1 MPNLEVTREIKEEDL
16 KGKNYFKDK
25 SYMSYSEFKKFQECE
40 AKAMAEIRG
49 DYVEPPNKSYLMG
62 GYVDAHFSGEE
73 KIFADKHPEIY
84 GRNGLKSD
92 FVQCDEIIKSIEGDD
107 YFHSFYQGKA
117 QVIETGIIAGVP
129 FKGKFDFLTD
139 DRIVDMKL
147 MRNVDDIWVEGV
159 GKVPFWKAYG
169 YDIQASIYQYLHLQN
184 SGKRLPFYLV
194 VATKEDITGKYI
206 FKFSQKTLDSAMAE
220 VKQNAPRYQ
229 SIKEGTI
236 EPVEC
241 GHCDWFRQSH
251 KMDDK
256 DIKEI

>member
-1 MPNLEVTREIKEEDL
+1 MPQEEEELKES
-16 KGKNYFKDK
+16 NYFDSKA
-25 SYMSYSEFKKFQECE
+25 YMSYSEYKDFKECE
-40 AKAMAEIRG
+40 AKAMAKIRG
-49 DYVEPPNKSYLMG
+49 DYKEPENKAYLMG
-62 GYVDAHFSGEE
+62 GYVDAYFSGQE
-73 KIFADKHPEIY
+73 KKFTDRHPEIY

-147 MRNVDDIWVEGV
+147 MRNVDDIWVDGI

-194 VATKEDITGKYI
+194 VATKENITGKYI
-206 FKFSQKTLDSAMAE
+206 FEFTQKTLDLAMTE

-229 SIKEGTI
+229 AIKEGTI
-236 EPVEC
+236 DPIEC
-241 GHCDWFRQSH
+241 GHCDWYRISH
-251 KMDDK
+251 KMCDE

>member
-1 MPNLEVTREIKEEDL
+1 MPQEEEELKES
-16 KGKNYFKDK
+16 NYFDSKA
-25 SYMSYSEFKKFQECE
+25 YMSYSEYKDFKECE
-40 AKAMAEIRG
+40 AKAMAKIRG
-49 DYVEPPNKSYLMG
+49 DYKEPENKAYLMG
-62 GYVDAHFSGEE
+62 GYVDAYFSGQE
-73 KIFADKHPEIY
+73 KKFTDRHPEIY

-184 SGKRLPFYLV
+184 TGIRLPFYLV

-206 FKFSQKTLDSAMAE
+206 FRFNQTTLDTAMAE
-220 VKQNAPRYQ
+220 VKQKAPRYQ

-241 GHCDWFRQSH
+241 GHCDWYRKSH
-251 KMDDK
+251 KLVEA
-256 DIKEI
+256 DIKKI